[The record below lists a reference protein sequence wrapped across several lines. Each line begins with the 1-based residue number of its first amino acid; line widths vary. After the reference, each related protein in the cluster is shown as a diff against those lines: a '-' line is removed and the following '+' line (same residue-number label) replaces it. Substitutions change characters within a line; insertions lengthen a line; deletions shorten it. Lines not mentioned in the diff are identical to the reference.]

1 MGADDPKS
9 IMSEV
14 NVFSFVTSGISKSSS
29 PGISEA
35 VAVVV
40 VVVVV
45 VVALVVVR
53 DVCGDVV
60 DASLYILSN

>member
-40 VVVVV
+40 VVVVF
-45 VVALVVVR
+45 ALVVVR